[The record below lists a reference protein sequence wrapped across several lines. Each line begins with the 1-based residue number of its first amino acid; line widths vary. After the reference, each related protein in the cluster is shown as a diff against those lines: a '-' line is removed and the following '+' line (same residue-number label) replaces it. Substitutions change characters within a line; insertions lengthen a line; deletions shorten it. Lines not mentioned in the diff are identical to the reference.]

1 MKNAIKPIVLATSLI
16 LVTACNSTAPI
27 NKTATTAIN
36 QEKFSQFHQY
46 DEKSNITLEY
56 TDYGQILNA
65 SVIDLGMSD
74 RYRISNNTS
83 KIGTRLSSNPKPSTA
98 TEANRFYYDSYKK
111 NPQMKQDLQIVQENM
126 ADLPNKINLSNLPK
140 SELLAYWLNLY
151 NVTVLNELVQ
161 QYPVKNLTKLL
172 NEEPN
177 FFDKPRFNFNGNQYS
192 LNDIEY
198 NIVAPLFNND
208 PLLIYGYYRGYIGS
222 PNLLDHPYTAKN
234 VFTALTTNA
243 VQFVNSNRGSVI
255 GNHNTRVSSLYLEKK
270 NYFPNFEEDLADHLQ
285 SLVIQEPDKDQV
297 VQNFSFSIDNYDIT
311 DILGSD
317 VEYGG
322 GNATV
327 ADPSIVAEG
336 FDTNFVTYGENLTKE
351 VGHVSPLRR
360 EILQKI
366 TQKYYEANTRV
377 EIKDLPAKE
386 SEDK

>member
-1 MKNAIKPIVLATSLI
+1 MKSAIKTIALTTSLI

-27 NKTATTAIN
+27 NKTAITAIN

-46 DEKSNITLEY
+46 DANSNITLDY
-56 TDYGQILNA
+56 AGYGQILSA

-74 RYRISNNTS
+74 RYRITS
-83 KIGTRLSSNPKPSTA
+83 HTTTIGTHLSSNPKPSTA
-98 TEANRFYYDSYKK
+98 TEANRFYYDSYKD
-111 NPQMKQDLQIVQENM
+111 NPKMRQALQVIQKNM

-140 SELLAYWLNLY
+140 SELLAYWFNIY

-161 QYPVKNLTKLL
+161 QYPVKSLSKLI
-172 NEEPN
+172 NEEPS

-222 PNLLDHPYTAKN
+222 PNLLNYPYTAKN
-234 VFTALTTNA
+234 VFTALAHNA

-255 GNHNTRVSSLYLEKK
+255 DTHSTRVSSLYLEKK

-297 VQNFSFSIDNYDIT
+297 VQNLSFSIDNYDIT
-311 DILGSD
+311 DILGTD
-317 VEYGG
+317 VAYGG
-322 GNATV
+322 GNAIV
-327 ADPSIVAEG
+327 VDPSIVALG
-336 FDTNFVTYGENLTKE
+336 WDKTFTTSGTHLTKA
-351 VGHVSPLRR
+351 GTVSTLRR
-360 EILQKI
+360 EILKKI
-366 TQKYYEANTRV
+366 TQKYYEVNSRV
-377 EIKDLPAKE
+377 EITDLPDKE
-386 SEDK
+386 GTEN